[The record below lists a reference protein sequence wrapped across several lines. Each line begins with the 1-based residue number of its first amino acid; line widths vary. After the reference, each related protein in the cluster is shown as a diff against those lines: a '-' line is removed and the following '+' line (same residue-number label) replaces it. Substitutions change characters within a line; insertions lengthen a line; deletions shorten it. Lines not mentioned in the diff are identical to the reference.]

1 MKLEIDDV
9 HIEIGGNKVVN
20 GTNLDVS
27 SGELHVI
34 MGPNGC
40 GKSSL
45 AKGIMGHPDY
55 KISSGSIKVDGKE
68 IKDLPANERA
78 KLGLFLQF
86 QEPVEIDGLGILN
99 FLNAARNSLNRDNK
113 SVREFMNEV
122 KERSSQLK
130 LKEELVGRS
139 LNSGFSGGEKK
150 KVEVLQMQILKPG
163 IAILDE
169 PDSGLDVDAVRIV
182 AENIKQFMKET
193 GAGVIL
199 ITHYSRILEYLEP
212 DQIHIMKNGRII
224 MDGGTELVHK
234 IEKEGYENGD

>member
-86 QEPVEIDGLGILN
+86 QEPVEIEGLGILN

-150 KVEVLQMQILKPG
+150 KVEVLQMQMLKPG

>member
-1 MKLEIDDV
+1 MKLEIKDV
-9 HIEIGGNKVVN
+9 FIEIGGNKVVK
-20 GTNLDVS
+20 GTSLNVG

-55 KISSGSIKVDGKE
+55 KIVAGSVNLDGK
-68 IKDLPANERA
+68 DLNGLPANERA
-78 KLGLFLQF
+78 RLGLFMQF
-86 QEPVEIDGLGILN
+86 QEPIEIEGLGILN
-99 FLNAARNSLNRDNK
+99 FLNAARNSLKRDSK

-122 KERSSQLK
+122 KERSADLK

-139 LNSGFSGGEKK
+139 LNAGFSGGEKK
-150 KVEVLQMQILKPG
+150 KVEILQMQILKPG

-169 PDSGLDVDAVRIV
+169 PDSGLDVDAVRVV
-182 AENIKQFMKET
+182 ADNIRKFMEST

-199 ITHYSRILEYLEP
+199 ITHYSRILEYLDP
-212 DQIHIMKNGRII
+212 DHIHIMKDGRI
-224 MDGGTELVHK
+224 MMEGGKELVQK
-234 IEKEGYENGD
+234 IEKEGYEGGV

>member
-86 QEPVEIDGLGILN
+86 QEPVEIEGLGILN

>member
-86 QEPVEIDGLGILN
+86 QEPVEIEGLGILN

-224 MDGGTELVHK
+224 MDGGTELVRK